1 MDRSVPYFLGPP
13 PVPRFVASASARS
26 DARTGSGRLGRSERM
41 RWMAGSA
48 EAYGGL
54 DEGTDWGAGLHGV
67 DAISVGG
74 KIVVEP
80 GAGMLAPSLV
90 VQIHPG

>member
-1 MDRSVPYFLGPP
+1 
-13 PVPRFVASASARS
+13 
-26 DARTGSGRLGRSERM
+26 
-41 RWMAGSA
+41 MAGSA